1 MQAGSL
7 AGVSFMRV
15 LYLSAE
21 AGLGGAERSLLDI
34 LASMRAAQPSWTL
47 NLVTAADGPLVQQAA
62 ALGVLTLVVP
72 FDESLARLGE
82 TGSASRAGG
91 QLTLAARAIRAAVP
105 ATTYVLKLRRLTT
118 SIAPDII
125 HTNNLKM
132 HVIGA
137 WVRPSNAA
145 LVWHL
150 HDFIGSR
157 PLSRRALRATCG
169 RASAVVAN
177 SESVAEDARAVLD
190 SRVPV
195 VMVHNGVDLERF
207 SGTGD
212 HIDLDRRSGLPPA
225 RGVARV
231 GLVATFG
238 RWKGHTTFIDAIA
251 QLPGDLPVRGYIIG
265 GAVYRTDNSQ
275 YSIDDLKRYAAERG
289 VADRVGF
296 TGFIEQPE
304 AALRSL
310 DVVVHASTSPE
321 PFGLVI
327 AEAMACGRAVI
338 ASNAGGAREIFT
350 PGVDALV
357 HAPGNAADLAAR
369 IVELVRDPQARQ
381 RIGQAGRKTAERR
394 FDRARLAT
402 DLVPVYRKVVHA

>member
-1 MQAGSL
+1 
-7 AGVSFMRV
+7 MRV

-34 LASMRAAQPSWTL
+34 LASMRRAQPSWPL
-47 NLVTAADGPLVQQAA
+47 NLVAAADGPLVRQAA
-62 ALGVLTLVVP
+62 ALGVSTLVLP
-72 FDESLARLGE
+72 FDGALARLGE
-82 TGSASRAGG
+82 SGAASTASSYLRLVARLLGASG
-91 QLTLAARAIRAAVP
+91 PAARYAV
-105 ATTYVLKLRRLTT
+105 ALRRITK
-118 SIAPDII
+118 SIAPDIV
-125 HTNNLKM
+125 HTNNMKM
-132 HVIGA
+132 HVLGA
-137 WVRPSNAA
+137 WARPPNAA

-157 PLSRRALRATCG
+157 RLSSRLLLVAAG

-177 SESVAEDARAVLD
+177 SESVAEDARAVFEA
-190 SRVPV
+190 RVPV

-207 SGTGD
+207 SGAGD
-212 HIDLDRRSGLPPA
+212 RIDLDRLAGFPPA
-225 RGVARV
+225 NAGVVRV

-238 RWKGHTTFIDAIA
+238 RWKGHTTFLDAVA
-251 QLPGDLPVRGYIIG
+251 QLPPDMPIRGYIIG
-265 GAVYRTDNSQ
+265 GAVYRSDDSQ
-275 YSIDDLKRYAAERG
+275 YSIDDLRRYAADRG
-289 VADRVGF
+289 VAHRVGF
-296 TGFIEQPE
+296 TGFVERSE
-304 AALRSL
+304 NALRSL

-357 HAPGNAADLAAR
+357 HAPGDASDLAAR
-369 IVELVRDPQARQ
+369 ITELVGDPQTRQ

>member
-1 MQAGSL
+1 
-7 AGVSFMRV
+7 MRV

-34 LASMRAAQPSWTL
+34 LASMRRAQPSWTL
-47 NLVTAADGPLVQQAA
+47 TLITAADGPLVQHAA
-62 ALGVLTLVVP
+62 ALGVTTRVLP
-72 FDESLARLGE
+72 FDETLARLGE
-82 TGSASRAGG
+82 SGSASKTGG
-91 QLTLAARAIRAAVP
+91 QLMLAAKTVLAALP
-105 ATTYVLKLRRLTT
+105 AAKYAWQLRRLTK
-118 SIAPDII
+118 SVAPDII

-157 PLSRRALRATCG
+157 PISRRVLAAVSD
-169 RASAVVAN
+169 RASAAVAN

-195 VMVHNGVDLERF
+195 VMVHNGVDLNRF
-207 SGTGD
+207 SGTGERV
-212 HIDLDRRSGLPPA
+212 DLDQLSGLPPA
-225 RGVARV
+225 APGVVRV

-238 RWKGHTTFIDAIA
+238 RWKGHTTFLDAVA
-251 QLPGDLPVRGYIIG
+251 QLPADLPVRGYIIG
-265 GAVYRTDNSQ
+265 GAVYRTDGSQ
-275 YSIDDLKRYAAERG
+275 YSIDDLKRYAADRG

-296 TGFIEQPE
+296 TGFVEQPE
-304 AALRSL
+304 AAQRSL

-357 HAPGNAADLAAR
+357 HAPGNAGDLAAR
-369 IVELVRDPQARQ
+369 IVELARDPQARQ

>member
-1 MQAGSL
+1 
-7 AGVSFMRV
+7 MRV

-34 LASMRAAQPSWTL
+34 LASMRRAQPSWTL
-47 NLVTAADGPLVQQAA
+47 TLVTAADGPLVQHAA
-62 ALGVLTLVVP
+62 ALGVTTRVLP
-72 FDESLARLGE
+72 FAEALARLGE
-82 TGSASRAGG
+82 SGSASTTSG
-91 QLTLAARAIRAAVP
+91 QLVLAARTVLTALPAAKY
-105 ATTYVLKLRRLTT
+105 AWQLRRLTK
-118 SIAPDII
+118 SVAPDII

-132 HVIGA
+132 HVIGT

-157 PLSRRALRATCG
+157 PISRRVLAAASG
-169 RASAVVAN
+169 RVSAAVAN

-190 SRVPV
+190 SKVPV
-195 VMVHNGVDLERF
+195 VMVHNGVDLDRF
-207 SGTGD
+207 SGTGERV
-212 HIDLDRRSGLPPA
+212 DLDQLSGLPPA
-225 RGVARV
+225 AAGVVRV
-231 GLVATFG
+231 GLVATLG
-238 RWKGHTTFIDAIA
+238 RWKGHTTFLDAMA
-251 QLPGDLPVRGYIIG
+251 QLPPDLAVRGYIIG
-265 GAVYRTDNSQ
+265 GAVYRTDGSQ
-275 YSIDDLKRYAAERG
+275 YSIDDLKRYAADRG
-289 VADRVGF
+289 LADRVGF
-296 TGFIEQPE
+296 TGFVEHPE
-304 AALRSL
+304 SALRSL

-357 HAPGNAADLAAR
+357 HAPGNAGDLAAR
-369 IVELVRDPQARQ
+369 ILELARDPQARQ

>member
-1 MQAGSL
+1 
-7 AGVSFMRV
+7 MRV

-21 AGLGGAERSLLDI
+21 AGLGGAERSLFDI
-34 LASMRAAQPSWTL
+34 LASMRRAQPSWTL
-47 NLVTAADGPLVQQAA
+47 TLVTAADGPLVQQAA
-62 ALGVLTLVVP
+62 SLGVSTRVLP
-72 FDESLARLGE
+72 FDEALARLGE
-82 TGSASRAGG
+82 SGAASKRSGT
-91 QLTLAARAIRAAVP
+91 LTLVAKTMLAALPAAKYIVR
-105 ATTYVLKLRRLTT
+105 LRRITK
-118 SIAPDII
+118 SIAPDIV

-132 HVIGA
+132 HVLGA
-137 WVRPSNAA
+137 CVRPSNAA

-157 PLSRRALRATCG
+157 PLSRRALGAASS

-212 HIDLDRRSGLPPA
+212 RVDLDRLSGLPPA
-225 RGVARV
+225 APGVVRV

-238 RWKGHTTFIDAIA
+238 RWKGHTTFLDAVA
-251 QLPGDLPVRGYIIG
+251 QLPVDLPVRGYIIG
-265 GAVYRTDNSQ
+265 GAVYRTDGSQ
-275 YSIDDLKRYAAERG
+275 FSIDDLKRYAADHG

-296 TGFIEQPE
+296 TGFVEQPE

-357 HAPGNAADLAAR
+357 HAPGNASDLAAR
-369 IVELVRDPQARQ
+369 ILELARDPQARR
-381 RIGQAGRKTAERR
+381 RIGQAGRQTAERR
-394 FDRARLAT
+394 FDRTRLAA

>member
-1 MQAGSL
+1 
-7 AGVSFMRV
+7 MRV

-21 AGLGGAERSLLDI
+21 AGPGGAERSLLDI
-34 LASMRAAQPSWTL
+34 LASMRRAQPSWTL
-47 NLVTAADGPLVQQAA
+47 DLVAAADGPLVQQAA
-62 ALGVLTLVVP
+62 ALGVSTRVLP
-72 FDESLARLGE
+72 FDEALARLGE
-82 TGSASRAGG
+82 SGLASKTAG
-91 QLTLAARAIRAAVP
+91 QLMLGARAILAAPPV
-105 ATTYVLKLRRLTT
+105 AKYVLQLRHLTK
-118 SIAPDII
+118 SLAPDIV

-137 WVRPSNAA
+137 CVRPPHAA

-157 PLSRRALRATCG
+157 PLSRRVLRAASG
-169 RASAVVAN
+169 RVSAVVAN
-177 SESVAEDARAVLD
+177 SESVAEDARAVFD
-190 SRVPV
+190 SHVPV

-212 HIDLDRRSGLPPA
+212 RVDLDRLSGLSPA
-225 RGVARV
+225 ASGVVRV

-238 RWKGHTTFIDAIA
+238 RWKGHTTFLDAVA
-251 QLPGDLPVRGYIIG
+251 QLPSDLPVRGYIIG
-265 GAVYRTDNSQ
+265 GAVYRTDDSQ
-275 YSIDDLKRYAAERG
+275 YSIEDLKRYAADRG

-357 HAPGNAADLAAR
+357 HAPGSASDLAAR
-369 IVELVRDPQARQ
+369 IIELARDPQARH

-394 FDRARLAT
+394 FDRARLAS
-402 DLVPVYRKVVHA
+402 DLVPVYRKVAHA

>member
-1 MQAGSL
+1 
-7 AGVSFMRV
+7 
-15 LYLSAE
+15 
-21 AGLGGAERSLLDI
+21 
-34 LASMRAAQPSWTL
+34 
-47 NLVTAADGPLVQQAA
+47 
-62 ALGVLTLVVP
+62 
-72 FDESLARLGE
+72 
-82 TGSASRAGG
+82 
-91 QLTLAARAIRAAVP
+91 
-105 ATTYVLKLRRLTT
+105 
-118 SIAPDII
+118 
-125 HTNNLKM
+125 M

-137 WVRPSNAA
+137 WARPPHAA

-157 PLSRRALRATCG
+157 RLSAFVLRAASG

-177 SESVAEDARAVLD
+177 SASVAEDARAVFD
-190 SRVPV
+190 SHVPV
-195 VMVHNGVDLERF
+195 VMVHNGVDLDRF
-207 SGTGD
+207 SGAGD
-212 HIDLDRRSGLPPA
+212 RVDLDRLSGLSPA
-225 RGVARV
+225 APGVVRV

-238 RWKGHTTFIDAIA
+238 RWKGHTTFLDAVA
-251 QLPGDLPVRGYIIG
+251 TLPADLPVRGYIIG
-265 GAVYRTDNSQ
+265 GAVYRTDDSQ
-275 YSIDDLKRYAAERG
+275 FSIDDLKRYAADRG

-296 TGFIEQPE
+296 TGFIERPE
-304 AALRSL
+304 YALRSL

-357 HAPGNAADLAAR
+357 HAPGNASDLAAR
-369 IVELVRDPQARQ
+369 IVELARDPQARQ
-381 RIGQAGRKTAERR
+381 RIGQAGRKTAEQR